1 MKPLII
7 LKHTVRLQFL
17 DENRFLDIVE
27 DLADVV
33 SVGCTGKVFVNLL
46 PFLVSFFAAWS
57 FFKVQITDVVHRFIL
72 VLLLAWH
79 HNRMELEN
87 IEIKKTRKREIKFS
101 QNMDLKKRK
110 RTNKSYK
117 ILPQK
122 TSFMMLKLRAV
133 SMYKVHFVL
142 VYY

>member
-101 QNMDLKKRK
+101 RNWDLKKRK
-110 RTNKSYK
+110 KTNKRYK

-122 TSFMMLKLRAV
+122 TSLMMLKLRAV